1 MKITL
6 WKLVAQYEDGHEEDV
21 SFSIPMRLTADIERF
36 LDVLEQEANEED
48 NISIDCSKCVAKA
61 GDEDSFSNLGV

>member
-6 WKLVAQYEDGHEEDV
+6 WKLVAQYEDGSERDV

-36 LDVLEQEANEED
+36 LDALEAEDEED